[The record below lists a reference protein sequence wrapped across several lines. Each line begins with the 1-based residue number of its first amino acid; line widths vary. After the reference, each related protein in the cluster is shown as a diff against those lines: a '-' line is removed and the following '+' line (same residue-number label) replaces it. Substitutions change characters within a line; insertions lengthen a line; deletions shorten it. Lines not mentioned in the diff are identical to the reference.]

1 MFADTGGID
10 IDRIVGEQ
18 PGWIQAEGRDRM
30 SGTRQCI
37 TLNLDRSTAKPMMTD
52 FTIRGLYDAGPAL
65 TEPTPNELVRTLGGL
80 ADRYDARGLMSG
92 VMLIAKNDQ
101 ILFEKAYGFASI
113 AHRDPMR
120 TTTRLNL
127 ASIGKSLTGV
137 VEPDRRQFAAAFVVG
152 VEAIKSR
159 GKADLGEKTMLDVL
173 IPVSRLLQRLA
184 DEGAPLPE
192 LCEQLTTEAHRNM
205 LATRD
210 MTATKG
216 RASFLGERALGHID
230 PGSRTCEVA
239 ITAVCETL
247 KETA

>member
-1 MFADTGGID
+1 MNTQHIIGALEAVQASILANESQIESLDRAIGDGDHFINVRRGCDVLMAMRDELVPLAPAAAFGKIGMKLLSTIGG
-10 IDRIVGEQ
+10 
-18 PGWIQAEGRDRM
+18 A
-30 SGTRQCI
+30 SGPLI
-37 TLNLDRSTAKPMMTD
+37 SSFFIAMGKTLN
-52 FTIRGLYDAGPAL
+52 
-65 TEPTPNELVRTLGGL
+65 
-80 ADRYDARGLMSG
+80 G
-92 VMLIAKNDQ
+92 VA
-101 ILFEKAYGFASI
+101 
-113 AHRDPMR
+113 
-120 TTTRLNL
+120 
-127 ASIGKSLTGV
+127 
-137 VEPDRRQFAAAFVVG
+137 EPDRRQFAAAFVAG

-184 DEGAPLPE
+184 DEDAPLPE

-230 PGSRTCEVA
+230 PGSKTCEVA